1 MTAIRKTMNGKT
13 LNTLRLQTNQDQPLV
28 AAQQKTCF
36 ISSTQE
42 SGLHLG
48 FIAVPPCYDLHPHPS
63 EIAGRLSLVTVA
75 KWQRLK
81 TRFHSGMICRLGHP
95 ENNVTKPLSQI
106 Y

>member
-48 FIAVPPCYDLHPHPS
+48 FIETNPLVIGTTSPLASTAVEIRWKCLLPS
-63 EIAGRLSLVTVA
+63 H
-75 KWQRLK
+75 
-81 TRFHSGMICRLGHP
+81 F
-95 ENNVTKPLSQI
+95 
-106 Y
+106 